1 MVVHHVIVMMMI
13 VSHIVNLP
21 VIEERRG
28 SELVLSGPHLEVM
41 SSDALP
47 TLEDDEAKLA
57 EYGTV
62 LADQIEAF
70 VGAWF
75 VRLVEDRCPGLT
87 SDVTVMA
94 GLDDGAGETIAA
106 MRALLATD
114 IAHQRSGPLEILRW
128 SIRFP
133 TQALTTAGVAPVER
147 DEFARRNF
155 PNDVYDLTPASFAAA
170 DPSLH
175 EPGLMWG
182 AAKAHVHL
190 RRRREST
197 DR

>member
-1 MVVHHVIVMMMI
+1 VFVMMMI
-13 VSHIVNLP
+13 CHTANLP
-21 VIEERRG
+21 LIEQRCG

-41 SSDALP
+41 PSDAPP

-57 EYGTV
+57 EYATL
-62 LADQIEAF
+62 LADQVEVL

-87 SDVTVMA
+87 SDAAVMA
-94 GLDDGAGETIAA
+94 ILDDGAGETIAA

-114 IAHQRSGPLEILRW
+114 IGDQRIGPLEIVRR
-128 SIRFP
+128 SVQFP
-133 TQALTTAGVAPVER
+133 TQALATAGVTPVER
-147 DEFARRNF
+147 DEFSRRNF

-170 DPSLH
+170 DPGLH

-197 DR
+197 GQSGQ